1 MNNKLI
7 LLLLLFLP
15 LITYSQ
21 NNVSNEINKIDSLI
35 SISDSLAANCICT
48 VRKFNYFPTL
58 DVLIEDYNFKYD
70 STYFKNFYGWYT
82 YFVFF
87 YLNKKTFFF
96 ISFCIGD
103 NGYCTLIHKYY
114 FDSEGKTILYNF
126 DSDRLDT
133 TYLKIFSKQIST
145 YFNED
150 FEIINVLQKYGD
162 DELKNMDVSIRF
174 EVIDQYDY
182 YLEYEKDFQTILDKY
197 NIKL

>member
-1 MNNKLI
+1 M
-7 LLLLLFLP
+7 
-15 LITYSQ
+15 
-21 NNVSNEINKIDSLI
+21 
-35 SISDSLAANCICT
+35 SDS
-48 VRKFNYFPTL
+48 
-58 DVLIEDYNFKYD
+58 
-70 STYFKNFYGWYT
+70 
-82 YFVFF
+82 
-87 YLNKKTFFF
+87 
-96 ISFCIGD
+96 
-103 NGYCTLIHKYY
+103 GYCTLIHKYY